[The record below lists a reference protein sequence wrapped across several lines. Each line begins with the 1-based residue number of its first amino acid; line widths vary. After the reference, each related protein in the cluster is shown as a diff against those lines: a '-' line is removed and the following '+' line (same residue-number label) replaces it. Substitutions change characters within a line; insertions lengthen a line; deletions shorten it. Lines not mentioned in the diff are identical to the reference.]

1 MSAQERGMEMM
12 GDAQLRAVPSRP
24 SGPFFAAIDLGTN
37 NCRLM
42 IAARTSSGFRV
53 VDSFNRCVGLG
64 EGLKV
69 SGRLADDAMNRTIE
83 ALRICAERLHQWPL
97 TEIRAVA
104 TEACRRAGNGKDF
117 LSRVFRETG
126 LKIDIISPR
135 EEAELAVES
144 CSGLFNHC
152 PAAQE
157 AERGVLF
164 DIGGGSTEIAW
175 VRLDQ
180 KRSEHTL
187 IGTTSIPIGVISL
200 EETFGRGHGSSY
212 DEMVSHVCEQ
222 LAPFESV
229 HCIYREV
236 MQGRTRLIGTS
247 GTVTTLAGVALALP
261 RYNRAMID
269 GATLPGSTMCEAIQV
284 LRELG
289 PQGLAAHPCVG
300 PDRSRYVLP
309 GCAIFE
315 AIHQMWPIE
324 QVTIADRGLR
334 DGMLARMA
342 RDHALHSASVRRRM
356 GVSRFAKPYS
366 ATKAAG
372 FLNNYVTL

>member
-1 MSAQERGMEMM
+1 MSMPEREAEMM
-12 GDAQLRAVPSRP
+12 GCAQRRGMPGRYA
-24 SGPFFAAIDLGTN
+24 GPFFAAIDLGTN

-42 IAARTSSGFRV
+42 IAARTSSGFRI

-69 SGRLADDAMNRTIE
+69 SGRLAEDAMNRTMD

-104 TEACRRAGNGKDF
+104 TEACRRAGNGRDF
-117 LSRVFRETG
+117 LARVFRETG
-126 LKIDIISPR
+126 LKIDIISAR

-144 CSGLFNHC
+144 CSTLFNHSSA
-152 PAAQE
+152 PQN

-180 KRSEHTL
+180 QRNEHTL
-187 IGTTSIPIGVISL
+187 IGTTSLPLGVISL
-200 EETFGRGHGSSY
+200 EETFGRGHGASY
-212 DEMVSHVCEQ
+212 DDMVNYVCEQ
-222 LAPFESV
+222 LAPFESI
-229 HCIYREV
+229 HRIYREV
-236 MQGRTRLIGTS
+236 LQGRTRLIGTS

-269 GATLPGSTMCEAIQV
+269 GATLPGESMCEAIRT
-284 LRELG
+284 LRHIG
-289 PQGLAAHPCVG
+289 PQGLMEHPCVG

-315 AIHQMWPIE
+315 AIYQMWPIQ

-342 RDHALHSASVRRRM
+342 RDHALYSASVRRRT
-356 GVSRFAKPYS
+356 GASNFAKPYP
-366 ATKAAG
+366 ATHGAD

>member
-1 MSAQERGMEMM
+1 MPEREAGMIGCAQQRSMPGRY
-12 GDAQLRAVPSRP
+12 A
-24 SGPFFAAIDLGTN
+24 GPFFAAIDLGTN

-42 IAARTSSGFRV
+42 IAARTASGFRI

-69 SGRLADDAMNRTIE
+69 SGRLAEDAMNRTIE

-97 TEIRAVA
+97 TELRAVA
-104 TEACRRAGNGKDF
+104 TEACRRAGNGRDF
-117 LSRVFRETG
+117 LARVLRETG

-144 CSGLFNHC
+144 CSALFNQC
-152 PAAQE
+152 SNAQN

-175 VRLDQ
+175 VRLDH
-180 KRSEHTL
+180 RRNEHTL
-187 IGTTSIPIGVISL
+187 IGTTSLPLGVISL
-200 EETFGRGHGSSY
+200 EETFGSGHGTSY
-212 DEMVSHVCEQ
+212 DDMVNHVFDQ
-222 LAPFESV
+222 LAPFESI
-229 HCIYREV
+229 HRIYREV
-236 MQGRTRLIGTS
+236 LQGRTRLIGTS

-269 GATLPGSTMCEAIQV
+269 GATLPGENMCEAIRT
-284 LRELG
+284 LRHIG
-289 PQGLAAHPCVG
+289 PQGLIEHPCVG

-315 AIHQMWPIE
+315 AIYQMWPIQ

-342 RDHALHSASVRRRM
+342 RDHALYSASVRRRT
-356 GVSRFAKPYS
+356 GASNFAKPYT
-366 ATKAAG
+366 ATHGAD